1 MTKYRGYYI
10 DHVVFNSKKDI
21 DEHIKN
27 ELISG
32 VKKLMKM
39 FLSARYSAEEKMI
52 ISASI
57 TDKERILQKECG
69 LTGAEI
75 EKIEDSCYC

>member
-27 ELISG
+27 ELIAG

-39 FLSARYSAEEKMI
+39 FLNTRYTAEEKMF

-57 TDKERILQKECG
+57 TAKEQALQKECG

-75 EKIEDSCYC
+75 EEIEDSCYC

>member
-10 DHVVFNSKKDI
+10 DHVTFNSKSDI

-27 ELISG
+27 ELIAG

-57 TDKERILQKECG
+57 TDKEQILQKECG

-75 EKIEDSCYC
+75 EEIEDSCYC